1 MPDSPWWTTISARQ
15 LLVLRSRLLDRLS
28 DEFRTIPA
36 AELEDL
42 VQRAFVV
49 LFLRRQAVDPAD
61 DGLYR
66 YLRTV
71 AHNLALDWLKTTQWR
86 RRQLPRAA
94 RERRKQPP
102 ENTKSGSTPVTPAEK
117 REENE
122 LFWQIFCALGD
133 LDRLVLW
140 SHVVEGKSIREIAR
154 ELDLDWHHVAA
165 SIRDVLRRIR
175 GEFMP

>member
-36 AELEDL
+36 AELEDQ

-102 ENTKSGSTPVTPAEK
+102 ENTKSGSTPVTPRRKARRK
-117 REENE
+117 RTF
-122 LFWQIFCALGD
+122 LADF
-133 LDRLVLW
+133 
-140 SHVVEGKSIREIAR
+140 
-154 ELDLDWHHVAA
+154 
-165 SIRDVLRRIR
+165 LRAGRSRSLSAMEPR
-175 GEFMP
+175 G